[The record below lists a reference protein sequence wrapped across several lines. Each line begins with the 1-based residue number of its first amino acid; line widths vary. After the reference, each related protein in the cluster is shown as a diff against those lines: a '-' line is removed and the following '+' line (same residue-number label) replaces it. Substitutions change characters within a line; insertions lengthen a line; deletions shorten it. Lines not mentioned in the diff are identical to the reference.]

1 MIRGIEIDW
10 EYPIGHNSAWH
21 YGRLIDIWRKPFAI
35 ITNVMQTLL
44 CQAELCQMG

>member
-1 MIRGIEIDW
+1 MIRGTEIDW
-10 EYPIGHNSAWH
+10 DNSAWH
-21 YGRLIDIWRKPFAI
+21 YGRLMDIWRKPFAI